1 MKQIDGRNDRPAAGE
16 RIAKA
21 IARAGLASRREAEA
35 WIAAGRVT
43 VNGVVS
49 AGDVY
54 WMDARFLEPFR

>member
-1 MKQIDGRNDRPAAGE
+1 MRLNKHISETG
-16 RIAKA
+16 IC
-21 IARAGLASRREAEA
+21 SRREADA